1 MNEQE
6 NQPVSTGPT
15 DNQQLPAAASTDS
28 VDVSAVSGPDSA
40 PEIAPDASAPPVEE
54 PPTVETVLEGT
65 DAEVSAAPHAASE
78 PPAQAP
84 QPASPPPKAKGKA
97 KPEKASKLEK
107 APKTKADKHKDKGD
121 KAKAEKQ
128 KAEKA
133 PKPKMMRDSFTM
145 PEPDYALIAGLKL
158 RCATQGAEVKKS
170 ELLRLGLQAL
180 ARMGDEDLATVVK
193 ALDKL
198 KTGRPRKA

>member
-1 MNEQE
+1 MNVQDFLSV
-6 NQPVSTGPT
+6 PSGPT
-15 DNQQLPAAASTDS
+15 DHQQLPAAASTDS

-40 PEIAPDASAPPVEE
+40 PEIAPDASAPMVEE

-97 KPEKASKLEK
+97 KPEKA
-107 APKTKADKHKDKGD
+107 PKTKADKHKDKGD

-133 PKPKMMRDSFTM
+133 PKPKMVRDSFTM